1 MLLHALINGILIVYV
16 SLLSTVGNNT
26 CDFLETELCLYRQR
40 KRTITQKPDSFVSE
54 CAVKA
59 TSAFSIK
66 SSKAHKTGVYLWN
79 MFGVFKTR
87 ATIHSTHLS
96 VLAWV
101 CLRNVVKCQVIRVQI
116 QVCKAA
122 GKPEQDRQTDTQWVQ
137 NGLIPCQAQPL
148 QKHSGRDV
156 STLVWSPWSK
166 LSAQPCPHALEM
178 DQLEVK
184 GWGEGDWGLVALR
197 SIHLAGSSFR
207 PCNYTHSCLSL

>member
-1 MLLHALINGILIVYV
+1 MKYV
-16 SLLSTVGNNT
+16 GG
-26 CDFLETELCLYRQR
+26 RGGGG
-40 KRTITQKPDSFVSE
+40 
-54 CAVKA
+54 
-59 TSAFSIK
+59 K
-66 SSKAHKTGVYLWN
+66 S
-79 MFGVFKTR
+79 R
-87 ATIHSTHLS
+87 ATIRSTHLS

-122 GKPEQDRQTDTQWVQ
+122 GKPEQDRQTDTRWDQ

-207 PCNYTHSCLSL
+207 QGNYTHSCLSP